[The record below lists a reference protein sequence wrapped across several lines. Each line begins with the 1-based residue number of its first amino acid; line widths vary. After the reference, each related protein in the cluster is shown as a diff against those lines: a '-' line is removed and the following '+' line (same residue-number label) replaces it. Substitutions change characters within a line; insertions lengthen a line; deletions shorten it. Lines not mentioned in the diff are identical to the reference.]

1 MSEWKI
7 DLKKHWFAC
16 FGETQNLLKTLSDIW
31 KEQAFLV
38 VYIVG
43 M

>member
-16 FGETQNLLKTLSDIW
+16 FRDPKSFKPLSHIW
-31 KEQAFLV
+31 KEQAFII
-38 VYIVG
+38 VYIVE